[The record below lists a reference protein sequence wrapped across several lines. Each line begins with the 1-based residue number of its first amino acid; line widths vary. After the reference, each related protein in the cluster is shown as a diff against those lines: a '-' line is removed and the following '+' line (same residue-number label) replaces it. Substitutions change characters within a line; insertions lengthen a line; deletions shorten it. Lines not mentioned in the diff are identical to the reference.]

1 MYPKRFSPGLSPN
14 TYQSLLT
21 DVARIYEDFQSTANS
36 DWNKSSLVGNWK
48 IGQRIV
54 EVEQGNRER
63 AVYGDRILKQLS
75 QDLNRRFGK
84 GFSDR
89 NLRYM
94 RRFYQFYKL
103 SSIHPELSWT
113 HYRVLL
119 LVEDSKTRGMLE
131 KKAIAQGWSHRD
143 LLLEAQAT
151 LKKSNG
157 DSSASESE
165 IAKEAEQGL
174 LKRPVLGLYSYR
186 LVQNFSSNLERSV
199 PNLDLGFDVKIE
211 HSLGGVSEFSIGSIV
226 TVKKIK
232 KRYSFERIS
241 GSKSL
246 FAFKAF
252 LEKVIDGDTISVNI
266 DLGFH
271 VFIRKRLRL
280 RGLDA
285 PELGTKKGVTCK
297 KFVES
302 QLRDC
307 SFLLIKT
314 YGSDKYDRYLA
325 DVIYLKK
332 EEDTS
337 IVIKD
342 GLFLNNELLKKG
354 FVVPV

>member
-1 MYPKRFSPGLSPN
+1 M
-14 TYQSLLT
+14 

-54 EVEQGNRER
+54 EVEQGNRQR
-63 AVYGDRILKQLS
+63 AGYGDRILRQLS
-75 QDLNRRFGK
+75 LDLNRRFGK

-103 SSIHPELSWT
+103 GMINPELSWT

-119 LVEDSKTRGMLE
+119 LVEDSKTRGMLA

-199 PNLDLGFDVKIE
+199 PSLDLGFEVKIE
-211 HSLGGVSEFSIGSIV
+211 QPLGDKTKFPVGSIV
-226 TVKKIK
+226 SVGKVKKG
-232 KRYSFERIS
+232 YSYRKIS
-241 GSKSL
+241 GNKSL
-246 FAFKAF
+246 FTFKAF
-252 LEKVIDGDTISVNI
+252 LEKVVDGDTLSVNI

-271 VFIRKRLRL
+271 VFIRQRLRL

-285 PELGTKKGVTCK
+285 PELGTKKGIASK
-297 KFVES
+297 NFVES
-302 QLRDC
+302 ELENC
-307 SFLLIKT
+307 PFLLIKT
-314 YGSDKYDRYLA
+314 YGNDKYDRYLV
-325 DVIYLKK
+325 DVIYLKNEK
-332 EEDTS
+332 DVS
-337 IVIKD
+337 AVIKD

-354 FVVPV
+354 FANYFL